1 MCWVTEVTLEESGR
15 RLFESLLERD
25 SHTSSELELLQQ
37 PQPSSPIQPQPLAQ
51 FPQLETSTETQVQ
64 RNVMTIGVVHSVNFA
79 SRRASLKVFMA
90 SLPLG
95 SRAFVA
101 CDVSSETSSDQ
112 GFRMVC
118 DTTCRGINDCRNK
131 IVNRANDNSSELV
144 AIFDDD
150 VIVPPGGLE
159 SLSNTLLSNANFDLL
174 AGCYQYDCYAHRF
187 VFRERSLSLDPV
199 DFKQDSTVPIAAH
212 LVQNAFLARTR
223 SIGRS
228 PFDERA
234 HVMEHE
240 LNFLALNAIG
250 LVVGFVPSV
259 RFGHMPT
266 PTTYDVPYAHSR
278 HREADY
284 LQWTCK
290 NFPKIQRFVT
300 DSYNLDCVR
309 RTASLPYQDV
319 VNKPISWSYDEH
331 AYHRAPYPDTDVL
344 FIVPVVYNDS
354 RLRSSIR
361 ASWISWLPP
370 PDQADYLFVTNSP
383 LREEPKIVGDVL
395 SVSVSR
401 DTYSALGTK
410 LITAMKWIS
419 TAMTFS
425 FLVKVD
431 TDTIVYPRRLV
442 SVLMSGA
449 CSSGYCGRVRYK
461 EAPIREERHP
471 WHVELNQWAFNT
483 YPPYCAGGSYAISNA
498 ALEKV
503 ITNGASALLPHLE
516 DVSLGIAAKL
526 SEVRPTNIE
535 GFLELPV
542 DHLQR
547 NQTLLQKECCGPRVL
562 AYHKPISPEVC
573 EMCTKDGAL
582 EPYVDKRPSRRT
594 DELMSPPPPPPP
606 PPLISPAPVL
616 TWPPPAPYSACTCN
630 YEDPPAHEFNNFYEL
645 KNAVKM
651 HSQNPSLASET
662 YGDISAWNVAKV
674 DNMNHLFYGYIDFNS
689 DITSW
694 DTSQVTDM
702 AFMFAHASKFNQ
714 PLEWDTSRVTSMRMM
729 FYLATAFNQPLDW
742 DTSQVTDMAG
752 MFLESYSLNQELDMS
767 NVEIDDVDSVE
778 WPQRIGMFRG
788 ASVFNQPL
796 HFDTS
801 KVTDFGF
808 FFTDA
813 VAFNQPLQFDTS
825 SATSMHFM
833 FANATAFN
841 QPIDY
846 FDTSSATGMHKM
858 FANATAF
865 NQPLNSWD
873 VSGATVMYN
882 MFQNATSFNQP
893 LNSWDVAS
901 ATNMESMFHNASAFN
916 QPLDS
921 WDFTKSTARLV
932 MKQMFK
938 RATSFNQ
945 PLDSWDLSTR
955 DTVDYFEFLDGATSF
970 DSSLPIFPPN

>member
-1 MCWVTEVTLEESGR
+1 
-15 RLFESLLERD
+15 
-25 SHTSSELELLQQ
+25 
-37 PQPSSPIQPQPLAQ
+37 
-51 FPQLETSTETQVQ
+51 
-64 RNVMTIGVVHSVNFA
+64 MTIGVVHSVNFA

-101 CDVSSETSSDQ
+101 CDLSSETSSDQ
-112 GFRMVC
+112 GFRMAC

-150 VIVPPGGLE
+150 IIVPPGGLE

-199 DFKQDSTVPIAAH
+199 DFKEDSTVPIAAH

-250 LVVGFVPSV
+250 LVVGFLPSV

-266 PTTYDVPYAHSR
+266 PTTYDVPYAHLR
-278 HREADY
+278 HREAEY

-300 DSYNLDCVR
+300 DSYNLDCLR

-319 VNKPISWSYDEH
+319 VDKPISWSYDEH

-361 ASWISWLPP
+361 ESWISLLPP
-370 PDQADYLFVTNSP
+370 PDQADYLFVANSP

-419 TAMTFS
+419 TSITFS

-471 WHVELNQWAFNT
+471 WHVEVNQWAFST
-483 YPPYCAGGSYAISNA
+483 YPPYCAGGSYAISNT

-516 DVSLGIAAKL
+516 DVSVGIAAKL
-526 SEVRPTNIE
+526 SEVAPTNIE

-562 AYHKPISPEVC
+562 AYHKPISPEIC
-573 EMCTKDGAL
+573 EMCTRGSAL

-594 DELMSPPPPPPP
+594 DALLSPSPPPTPPLP
-606 PPLISPAPVL
+606 PPLISPAPLL

-645 KNAVKM
+645 KDAVKM

-674 DNMNHLFYGYIDFNS
+674 DNMNHLFYGYVDFNS

-694 DTSQVTDM
+694 ETSQVTDM
-702 AFMFAHASKFNQ
+702 AFMFAHASNFNQ
-714 PLEWDTSRVTSMRMM
+714 PLEWDTSRVTSMKLM
-729 FYLATAFNQPLDW
+729 FYLATAFNQPLTW

-752 MFLESYSLNQELDMS
+752 MFLESYSLNQELDLDMS
-767 NVEIDDVDSVE
+767 NVEIVYDNDG
-778 WPQRIGMFRG
+778 WPRYTGMFRA
-788 ASVFNQPL
+788 ASAFNQPL
-796 HFDTS
+796 NFNTA
-801 KVTDFGF
+801 KVKDFSNF
-808 FFTDA
+808 FQDA
-813 VAFNQPLQFDTS
+813 VAFNQELDFDTS
-825 SATSMHFM
+825 SATKMTCM
-833 FANATAFN
+833 FLDAIAFN
-841 QPIDY
+841 QPINT
-846 FDTSSATGMHKM
+846 FDTSRVTEFTFM
-858 FANATAF
+858 FLNASSF

-873 VSGATVMYN
+873 VSSATDISF
-882 MFQNATSFNQP
+882 MFMDATSFNQP
-893 LNSWDVAS
+893 LG
-901 ATNMESMFHNASAFN
+901 
-916 QPLDS
+916 S
-921 WDFTKSTARLV
+921 WDFSSTVSSNGFLEGAS
-932 MKQMFK
+932 
-938 RATSFNQ
+938 SFYSVG
-945 PLDSWDLSTR
+945 PTFA
-955 DTVDYFEFLDGATSF
+955 Y
-970 DSSLPIFPPN
+970 

>member
-1 MCWVTEVTLEESGR
+1 
-15 RLFESLLERD
+15 
-25 SHTSSELELLQQ
+25 
-37 PQPSSPIQPQPLAQ
+37 
-51 FPQLETSTETQVQ
+51 
-64 RNVMTIGVVHSVNFA
+64 MTIGVVHSVNFA

-95 SRAFVA
+95 SKAFVA
-101 CDVSSETSSDQ
+101 CDVSSGTSSDQ

-150 VIVPPGGLE
+150 VIVPPGALE
-159 SLSNTLLSNANFDLL
+159 ILSNTLLSNANFDLL
-174 AGCYQYDCYAHRF
+174 AGCYQYDCYAHWF
-187 VFRERSLSLDPV
+187 VFHERSLSLDPV
-199 DFKQDSTVPIAAH
+199 VDFEQDSTVPIAAH

-240 LNFLALNAIG
+240 LNFLALNAMG
-250 LVVGFVPSV
+250 LEVGFVPSV

-278 HREADY
+278 HREAEY

-290 NFPKIQRFVT
+290 NFPKIQRFAT
-300 DSYNLDCVR
+300 DSYILDCVH

-319 VNKPISWSYDEH
+319 VNKPLSWSYDED
-331 AYHRAPYPDTDVL
+331 AYHRGPYPDTDVL

-471 WHVELNQWAFNT
+471 WHVEMNQWAFNT

-582 EPYVDKRPSRRT
+582 QPYIDKRPSRRAGH
-594 DELMSPPPPPPP
+594 LVVPPPP

-616 TWPPPAPYSACTCN
+616 ARPPPAPYSACTCN
-630 YEDPPAHEFNNFYEL
+630 YENPPGHTFNNFYEL
-645 KNAVKM
+645 KDAVKM
-651 HSQNPSLASET
+651 HNQNPSLASET

-674 DNMNHLFYGYIDFNS
+674 DNMRYLFYGYLDFNS
-689 DITSW
+689 DISSW
-694 DTSQVTDM
+694 DTSRVTDM

-714 PLEWDTSRVTSMRMM
+714 PLEWDTSRVKSMRLM
-729 FYLATAFNQPLDW
+729 FHFATDFNQPLDW

-752 MFLESYSLNQELDMS
+752 MFLESESLNQALNMS
-767 NVEIDDVDSVE
+767 NVAINDVDFGG
-778 WPQRIGMFRG
+778 WPSSTGMFKG
-788 ASVFNQPL
+788 ASAFNQPL

-801 KVTDFGF
+801 NVTDFAYF
-808 FFTDA
+808 FSAA

-825 SATSMHFM
+825 SATSMFAM
-833 FANATAFN
+833 FSEATAFN
-841 QPIDY
+841 QPIGD
-846 FDTSSATGMHKM
+846 FNTSRVRDFS
-858 FANATAF
+858 FAF
-865 NQPLNSWD
+865 E
-873 VSGATVMYN
+873 
-882 MFQNATSFNQP
+882 NATSFNQP
-893 LNSWDVAS
+893 LNSWDVSSAILLSNVFQNAISFNQPLNSWNVAS
-901 ATNMESMFHNASAFN
+901 ATNMRYMFQNATAFN
-916 QPLDS
+916 QPLNS
-921 WDFTKSTARLV
+921 WDFTKSTANLMVDR
-932 MKQMFK
+932 MF
-938 RATSFNQ
+938 RWATSFNQ
-945 PLDSWDLSTR
+945 PLDSWNFSSRSSVTAYD
-955 DTVDYFEFLDGATSF
+955 FLDGATSF
-970 DSSLPIFPPN
+970 HNWMPRFPN